1 MSAAPELPHVRPEVL
16 REYAFLADGE
26 RGALVGPRGE
36 IVWLCAPRWD
46 SDPVFSALMG
56 GAGAYIVTP
65 VDPWFV
71 WGGYYEPGSL
81 VWRSRWVTSQGA
93 VECREALAMPAD
105 PHRTVL
111 LRRLEALE
119 RREVVRVV
127 LDPRAEFGRLG
138 LRGLRR
144 DEDGVWTARTG
155 PLHVRWSGAADARE
169 VEGRLELELDV
180 SAGDAHDLVLEVSD
194 RSLPHERVDPPTAWS
209 ETENQWRRV
218 PQVGAVLGER
228 DARHAF
234 AVLTGLTSATGG
246 MVAAATT
253 ALPERSDAGR
263 NYDYRYCWIR
273 DQSYAGRAVAA
284 DGAHPLLD
292 SAIGFV
298 SERLLTDGPRLR
310 PAYTVS
316 GGLVPAEREV
326 PRVVGYPGG
335 GNTVGNNIDRQF
347 QLDAFGEALLLLA
360 AGARR
365 DRLDSSHWRAVE
377 VAVEAVRVHG
387 DDPGA
392 GVWETETRHW
402 THSRLCCAAGLRAV
416 AAVAP
421 RPQASEWAALA
432 DEMVTRAT
440 RDSLHPSGRW
450 QRAPDDDRV
459 DASLLLPVIRGALPP
474 DDPRSRATLQAVLS
488 DLVRDGFVY
497 RFRHDARPLDEAEGA
512 FLLCGFLAAL
522 ATHQVG
528 DSTTARA
535 FYERSRSACGPA
547 GLFSE
552 EYDVR
557 QRQQRGNL
565 PQAFV
570 HALMFEASVRL
581 ARPWTD
587 EQHLPQP

>member
-1 MSAAPELPHVRPEVL
+1 
-16 REYAFLADGE
+16 
-26 RGALVGPRGE
+26 
-36 IVWLCAPRWD
+36 
-46 SDPVFSALMG
+46 
-56 GAGAYIVTP
+56 
-65 VDPWFV
+65 
-71 WGGYYEPGSL
+71 
-81 VWRSRWVTSQGA
+81 
-93 VECREALAMPAD
+93 
-105 PHRTVL
+105 
-111 LRRLEALE
+111 
-119 RREVVRVV
+119 
-127 LDPRAEFGRLG
+127 
-138 LRGLRR
+138 
-144 DEDGVWTARTG
+144 
-155 PLHVRWSGAADARE
+155 
-169 VEGRLELELDV
+169 
-180 SAGDAHDLVLEVSD
+180 
-194 RSLPHERVDPPTAWS
+194 
-209 ETENQWRRV
+209 
-218 PQVGAVLGER
+218 
-228 DARHAF
+228 
-234 AVLTGLTSATGG
+234 

-253 ALPERSDAGR
+253 ALPERSEAGR

-273 DQSYAGRAVAA
+273 DQSYAGRAMAA

-298 SERLLTDGPRLR
+298 SERLLADGPALR

-335 GNTVGNNIDRQF
+335 GTTVGNDIDRQF

-360 AGARR
+360 AGARH

-377 VAVEAVRVHG
+377 VAVEAVRVQG

-392 GVWETETRHW
+392 GIWETGTRHW

-421 RPQASEWAALA
+421 RPQAAAWASLA

-459 DASLLLPVIRGALPP
+459 DASLLLPVIRGALPA

-488 DLVRDGFVY
+488 DLVRDDFVY

-512 FLLCGFLAAL
+512 FLLCGFVAAL

-528 DSTTARA
+528 DSSTARA

-570 HALMFEASVRL
+570 HALMFESSVRL
-581 ARPWTD
+581 ARPWVD